1 MAAHTKTLPDDPV
14 ELKKIIA
21 RLQNQVDYLNEQFR
35 LAQHKKF
42 AASTE
47 VAPGQDDLFN
57 EAEQEADLE
66 PSAPEEPIETQ
77 DISGSRK
84 KPGRKPLPKD
94 LPREEIIHD
103 IADADKVCACCDG
116 EMHVIGDER
125 SERLEYTP
133 ASFKVIEN
141 VRLKYSCRQC
151 EKNNTQVKIQI
162 APVPVSAIPKSIA
175 TASLLTQVIVHK
187 FHYALPLYRQ
197 ETVFNQYGVPIN
209 RKTMANWIIACAVL
223 LDPIIQQLKNH
234 LLAQPMIHA
243 DESPLKVIQD
253 DKQKS
258 YMWCYCTGTDSPK
271 LNSEGSTKN
280 IVLYDYQ
287 PTRAGHCVVDY
298 LQGYDQY
305 LVVDGYAAYGQ
316 TKAAL
321 VGCMAHARRKF
332 IEAQRAQVKGKTG
345 KADWAVNH
353 IQKLYR
359 VESQLKNKTPDERYR
374 VRQKESKL
382 LLEQFK
388 TWLDKSAYQVPPKS
402 LIGKAI
408 HYSLNQW
415 PKLARYIDDGC
426 LPIDNNRAERAIK
439 PFVIGRKNW
448 MFSNSAKGAKASA
461 NLYSLVETA
470 KANGIEPY
478 EYINRLLTE
487 IPSRQSKED
496 LSDLMPWNF

>member
-1 MAAHTKTLPDDPV
+1 MAAHTKILPDDPV

-47 VAPGQDDLFN
+47 VAPGQEDLFN
-57 EAEQEADLE
+57 EAEQEADLD
-66 PSAPEEPIETQ
+66 SLAPEELKEAHG
-77 DISGSRK
+77 ISYNRK

-94 LPREEIIHD
+94 LPREEVIHD
-103 IADADKVCACCDG
+103 IPEEDKVCACCQS
-116 EMHVIGDER
+116 EMHTIGDER

-151 EKNNTQVKIQI
+151 ERSNTQVKLHI
-162 APVPVSAIPKSIA
+162 APVPASPIPKSIA
-175 TASLLTQVIVHK
+175 TPSLLSQIIVQK
-187 FHYALPLYRQ
+187 YQYALPLYRQ
-197 ETVFNQYGVPIN
+197 EAVFKQYGVEIN
-209 RKTMANWIIACAVL
+209 RKTMANWIIACSVL
-223 LDPIIQQLKNH
+223 LDPIIKQLKNY
-234 LLAQPMIHA
+234 LLAQPVIHA

-258 YMWCYCTGTDSPK
+258 YMWCYCTGTDSPNEK
-271 LNSEGSTKN
+271 AESATKN

-287 PTRAGHCVVDY
+287 PTRAGKCAVEY

-305 LVVDGYAAYGQ
+305 LLVDGYAAYEQ
-316 TKAAL
+316 TKASL

-332 IEAQRAQVKGKTG
+332 IEAQRGQVKGKTG
-345 KADWAVNH
+345 KADWAINH

-359 VESQLKNKTPDERYR
+359 IETQIKNKPIDERYR
-374 VRQKESKL
+374 VRQIESKV

-388 TWLDKSAYQVPPKS
+388 TWLDKSVDQVPPKS

-415 PKLARYIDDGC
+415 EKLSRYIDDGH
-426 LPIDNNRAERAIK
+426 LSIDNNRAERAIK

-448 MFSNSAKGAKASA
+448 MFSTSAKGAKASA

-487 IPSRQSKED
+487 IPSRRDKED
-496 LSDLMPWNF
+496 LSSLMPWNL